1 VQTVSTSPSALSRLL
16 LRFRRVTSGGGYI
29 PEVDGVRCVA
39 ILMVIAQHLHE
50 RVLRRFSG
58 NHEEVEA
65 SWGHHL
71 LSQGGMGVLI
81 FFALSGFIL
90 YQLLS
95 RPLLQGQTLNWRAY
109 FWRRVTRLEPPY
121 IVITTGILLFVTVL
135 GYKSGGK
142 LLGKGGEPVLASY
155 AATITYTHTLIFGRP
170 PSYNPPGWSLETEVQ
185 FYLLAPLIAL
195 ALLRLPRPWWRFG
208 ATVAIIAAWPTVVHA
223 VTDANFQQRFPT
235 TILTFLPH
243 FLAGVLV
250 CEWIRATS
258 PFSRGWSV
266 AVDLLALVS
275 LAKLTHVLHFHL
287 PLLPGLE
294 EPLLLTLILLAAFRG
309 YAVKALLSQP
319 AVATFGG
326 MCYTIYLV
334 HVPTLELVASG
345 TVRFFPGLGYWSLLG
360 VEALIGVPTVVV
372 VSAVAFLL
380 VEQPCMR
387 KNWPTELRDA
397 IRRRLGAGKSTAG
410 PGHPPSS
417 QVPGR

>member
-1 VQTVSTSPSALSRLL
+1 MQTVPTSPFALSRLL

-65 SWGHHL
+65 SWGHQL

-95 RPLLQGQTLNWRAY
+95 RPLLQGQSLNWKAY

-121 IVITTGILLFVTVL
+121 IVITTGILLFVIFS
-135 GYKSGGK
+135 GYQSGGK
-142 LLGKGGEPVLASY
+142 LLGKGGQPVLASF

-170 PSYNPPGWSLETEVQ
+170 PSFNPPGWSLETEVQ
-185 FYLLAPLIAL
+185 FYLLAPLLAL

-208 ATVAIIAAWPTVVHA
+208 ATVAIIAAWPMVVHSL
-223 VTDANFQQRFPT
+223 TNGNFQQRFPT
-235 TILTFLPH
+235 TILTFLPD

-250 CEWIRATS
+250 CEWMRATS
-258 PFSRGWSV
+258 PFPRWLSV
-266 AVDLLALVS
+266 AADLLALVS
-275 LAKLTHVLHFHL
+275 LAKLTHLLHFRLHL
-287 PLLPGLE
+287 WPGLE

-309 YAVKALLSQP
+309 YFIKSLLSRP
-319 AVATFGG
+319 AVATLGG

-334 HVPTLELVASG
+334 HVPVLELVASG
-345 TVRFFPGLGYWSLLG
+345 TVRLFPRLNYWSLLG
-360 VEALIGVPTVVV
+360 VEALIGVPMVMA

-387 KNWPTELRDA
+387 KNWPSELRDA
-397 IRRRLGAGKSTAG
+397 IRRRLSAEKA
-410 PGHPPSS
+410 PA
-417 QVPGR
+417 